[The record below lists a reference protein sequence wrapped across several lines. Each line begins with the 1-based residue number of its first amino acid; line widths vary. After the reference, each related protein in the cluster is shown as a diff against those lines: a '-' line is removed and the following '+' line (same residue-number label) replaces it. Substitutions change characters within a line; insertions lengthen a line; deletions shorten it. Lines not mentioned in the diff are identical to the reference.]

1 MGFKEV
7 GMKITFK
14 NGSTIETIGNT
25 RVEQSVRG
33 KRSKMIFYDDL
44 RPSFIKRLILKIKS
58 KMGFLG

>member
-1 MGFKEV
+1 
-7 GMKITFK
+7 MKITFK

-25 RVEQSVRG
+25 RVGQSVRG

-58 KMGFLG
+58 KMRFLG